1 MPRPGRSGQRHA
13 RCKHL
18 DKKAGTA
25 TFTLT
30 YSNVGTTAPLTG
42 TVTQAHIHFGKRRD
56 SGGVMV
62 FFCTNLGNGPV
73 GTPACPANS
82 GTVSGTLT
90 AASVVAIAG
99 QNVKAGDFDALVD
112 ALESNTA
119 YANIHT
125 TILPAGEIRGQVHR
139 DRRDRDHDPRR
150 QGSRQVRSVAR
161 AAGRGSRAPA
171 GLLTRPV
178 RRDEDLPLRSPLS
191 VGYRFLDVL
200 DGQTISTGADRL
212 PWRPVAE
219 IGIDRPDLLESAC

>member
-1 MPRPGRSGQRHA
+1 MRRDKLIKAVLLTTLIVFSASYAYAEEFVTRLNGFEELGGLNAQTGAIRSNATGTLQLN
-13 RCKHL
+13 L
-18 DKKAGTA
+18 DKHAGTA

-62 FFCTNLGNGPV
+62 FFCTNLGNGPG

-90 AASVVAIAG
+90 DASVVAIAG

-125 TILPAGEIRGQVHR
+125 TVLGAGEIRGQIHR
-139 DRRDRDHDPRR
+139 DRRARDHDHDDKDH
-150 QGSRQVRSVAR
+150 
-161 AAGRGSRAPA
+161 GR
-171 GLLTRPV
+171 
-178 RRDEDLPLRSPLS
+178 
-191 VGYRFLDVL
+191 
-200 DGQTISTGADRL
+200 
-212 PWRPVAE
+212 
-219 IGIDRPDLLESAC
+219 

>member
-1 MPRPGRSGQRHA
+1 MRRDKLIKAVLLTTLIVFSASYAYAEEFVTRLNGFEELGAINAQTGAIRSNATGTLQLN
-13 RCKHL
+13 L
-18 DKKAGTA
+18 DKQAGTA

-125 TILPAGEIRGQVHR
+125 TALPAGEIRGQVHR
-139 DRRDRDHDPRR
+139 DRRDRDHDHDDKDH
-150 QGSRQVRSVAR
+150 
-161 AAGRGSRAPA
+161 GR
-171 GLLTRPV
+171 
-178 RRDEDLPLRSPLS
+178 
-191 VGYRFLDVL
+191 
-200 DGQTISTGADRL
+200 
-212 PWRPVAE
+212 
-219 IGIDRPDLLESAC
+219 

>member
-1 MPRPGRSGQRHA
+1 MRRDKLIKAVLLATLIVFAASYAYAEEFVTRLNGFEELGGLNAQTGAIRSNASGTLQLN
-13 RCKHL
+13 L
-18 DKKAGTA
+18 DKQGGTA

-62 FFCTNLGNGPV
+62 FFCTNIGNGPV

-125 TILPAGEIRGQVHR
+125 TVLGAGEIRGQIHR
-139 DRRDRDHDPRR
+139 DRRDHDHDHDDKDH
-150 QGSRQVRSVAR
+150 
-161 AAGRGSRAPA
+161 GR
-171 GLLTRPV
+171 
-178 RRDEDLPLRSPLS
+178 
-191 VGYRFLDVL
+191 
-200 DGQTISTGADRL
+200 
-212 PWRPVAE
+212 
-219 IGIDRPDLLESAC
+219 